1 MTSLPKDSKRRKSY
15 IDKIRLLTKINKK
28 NLKIIRKS
36 RLFDPD
42 FYTWKNGISLDQNLD
57 AYEHYILEGWRH
69 HFDTHPLFRD
79 AHYRLQA
86 GSFSGPALV
95 NYLLVGYRQNF
106 NPHPLFDVS
115 YYYDNR
121 PDVKVKDAEPLTHY
135 LEHGSREN
143 MNPCEFFDERYYKS
157 TYPYVSASGMN
168 ALVHYV
174 LHGDQERLNPSR
186 VFTTR
191 EYVRAN
197 PDVET
202 ASIGALEHYALHGR
216 REGRPLRPE
225 NNVRRTTGR
234 AASISVVIPTY
245 NRASLIRETLE
256 LCQKY
261 SGKTDIEFIVIDDG
275 SSDETA
281 SVIDEMAERYDNIVY
296 RSIENSGPGRARNLV
311 H

>member
-1 MTSLPKDSKRRKSY
+1 
-15 IDKIRLLTKINKK
+15 
-28 NLKIIRKS
+28 
-36 RLFDPD
+36 
-42 FYTWKNGISLDQNLD
+42 
-57 AYEHYILEGWRH
+57 
-69 HFDTHPLFRD
+69 
-79 AHYRLQA
+79 
-86 GSFSGPALV
+86 
-95 NYLLVGYRQNF
+95 
-106 NPHPLFDVS
+106 
-115 YYYDNR
+115 
-121 PDVKVKDAEPLTHY
+121 
-135 LEHGSREN
+135 